1 MPSGAPIRNVTVGEA
16 AFVVRADGT
25 TWSWGKN
32 PPLGRVS
39 SLSPDPLPSEISI
52 RHVTSLDVAVGRAC
66 ATLAGSGYCWG
77 RTWTFDG
84 QLDHALPRLVVAPEP
99 LVHIATS
106 MLARE
111 YRWCAVGASGDV
123 YCWGSNAIGQAGDGT
138 KEHAYYTVR
147 VKGLPAPAAQVKT
160 TPTSTCALLTTGK
173 VYCWGSNAYGQL
185 GSGMFKVPSLVPQEV
200 VLP

>member
-1 MPSGAPIRNVTVGEA
+1 MRPRITAPSAIASGKFHSCAIDAGSVKCWGYNAGGTVG
-16 AFVVRADGT
+16 DGT
-25 TWSWGKN
+25 TTN
-32 PPLGRVS
+32 RTQPVTLT
-39 SLSPDPLPSEISI
+39 LPASATALALADLQS
-52 RHVTSLDVAVGRAC
+52 C
-66 ATLAGSGYCWG
+66 ALLTN
-77 RTWTFDG
+77 
-84 QLDHALPRLVVAPEP
+84 
-99 LVHIATS
+99 
-106 MLARE
+106 
-111 YRWCAVGASGDV
+111 GDV